1 MKKQSLFLAIFLM
14 VSLLLKAQQDP
25 QFTQTMFTQ
34 LLTNPG
40 YAGSEDKICAY
51 ALQRLQWTE
60 FGNGAP
66 SITVFNVD
74 AAIKNRFGL
83 GLSLENDELGFDKN
97 FKINLS
103 IAYKQPVGNGKLG
116 IGVKWGVA
124 NSAIE
129 VGDAGWITPDI
140 DADNDVAI
148 PVDGSNDFN
157 FLDFGFGLFYKTQDL
172 YLGISSTH
180 LLGSDVEAASFEF
193 KSKEDGTTT
202 TKVALKRHYYIT
214 AGYNLPF
221 ANPLLE
227 FKPSVFV
234 QSDGTNSQLAIN
246 ALIEYNKKLWGGVS
260 LRTDNAISGI
270 FGLELFKWVK
280 VSYSYD
286 FVVSDLMGY
295 NDGTH
300 EIMMG
305 FCLDV
310 KKDKTP
316 EKYKSIRFL

>member
-14 VSLLLKAQQDP
+14 VSLLLKAQQDS

-51 ALQRLQWTE
+51 ALQRVQWTE
-60 FGNGAP
+60 FGDGAP
-66 SITVFNVD
+66 SVTVFNID

-103 IAYKQPVGNGKLG
+103 IAYKQPIGNGKLG
-116 IGVKWGVA
+116 IGIKWGVA
-124 NSAIE
+124 NSAIDLQGSE
-129 VGDAGWITPDI
+129 WITPSH
-140 DADNDVAI
+140 DAATDDAI
-148 PVDGSNDFN
+148 PVNGSEAMS
-157 FLDFGFGLFYKTQDL
+157 FLDFGFGLYYKTQDL

-180 LLGSDVEAASFEF
+180 LNEPEF
-193 KSKEDGTTT
+193 KYEKGTPS
-202 TKVALKRHYYIT
+202 LKRHYYIT

-295 NDGTH
+295 NNGTH

>member
-25 QFTQTMFTQ
+25 QYTQTMFTQ

-60 FGNGAP
+60 FGDGAP
-66 SITVFNVD
+66 SVTVFNVD

-103 IAYKQPVGNGKLG
+103 IAYKQAIGNGKLG
-116 IGVKWGVA
+116 IGIKWGVA
-124 NSAIE
+124 NSAIDLNGGE
-129 VGDAGWITPDI
+129 WITPSEPYTT
-140 DADNDVAI
+140 DVAI
-148 PVDGSNDFN
+148 PDDGSEDMT
-157 FLDFGFGLFYKTQDL
+157 FLDFGFGLYYKTQDL
-172 YLGISSTH
+172 FLGISSTH
-180 LLGSDVEAASFEF
+180 LNEPEF
-193 KSKEDGTTT
+193 KYEKGTPS
-202 TKVALKRHYYIT
+202 LKRHYYIT

-260 LRTDNAISGI
+260 IRTDNAISGI

-295 NDGTH
+295 NNGTH

>member
-51 ALQRLQWTE
+51 ALQRIQWKG
-60 FGNGAP
+60 FDGAP
-66 SITVFNVD
+66 SVTVFNVD

-103 IAYKQPVGNGKLG
+103 IAYKQPIGNGKLG

-124 NSAIE
+124 NSAIDLQGSE
-129 VGDAGWITPDI
+129 WITPTHDP
-140 DADNDVAI
+140 ATDNAI
-148 PVDGSNDFN
+148 PENGSEAMT
-157 FLDFGFGLFYKTQDL
+157 FLDFGFGLYYKTQDL

-180 LLGSDVEAASFEF
+180 LNEPEF
-193 KSKEDGTTT
+193 KYEKGTPS
-202 TKVALKRHYYIT
+202 LKRHYYIT

-246 ALIEYNKKLWGGVS
+246 ALIAYNKKLWGGVS

-295 NDGTH
+295 NSGTH

>member
-1 MKKQSLFLAIFLM
+1 MKKHIFFLSFFLI
-14 VSLLLKAQQDP
+14 STLLLKAQQES
-25 QFTQTMFTQ
+25 QFSQVAYTQ

-40 YAGSEDKICAY
+40 YAGSEGKICAY
-51 ALQRLQWTE
+51 ALQRSQWTG
-60 FGNGAP
+60 FDGAP
-66 SITVFNVD
+66 TVTAFNLD
-74 AAIKNRFGL
+74 AAIKNKFGL

-103 IAYKQPVGNGKLG
+103 VAYKASLRKGTLG

-124 NSAIE
+124 NSA
-129 VGDAGWITPDI
+129 VDATWNPP
-140 DADNDVAI
+140 DADSPDLDPAI
-148 PVDGSNDFN
+148 PNAKSEAMT
-157 FLDFGFGLFYKTQDL
+157 FLDFGFGLYYKTEDL

-180 LLGSDVEAASFEF
+180 LNEPEFNYEKGSPS
-193 KSKEDGTTT
+193 
-202 TKVALKRHYYIT
+202 LKRHYYVT
-214 AGYNLPF
+214 AGYNLAF

-227 FKPSVFV
+227 FKPNIFI
-234 QSDGTNSQLAIN
+234 QSDGTNSQLAFTGI
-246 ALIEYNKKLWGGVS
+246 IEYNKKLWGGVS
-260 LRTDNAISGI
+260 LRTDNAITGI
-270 FGLELFKWVK
+270 VGMELFKWVK

-286 FVVSDLMGY
+286 FVVSELMGY

-310 KKDKTP
+310 TKDKTP

>member
-1 MKKQSLFLAIFLM
+1 MRKKSLFFAIFM
-14 VSLLLKAQQDP
+14 VVSLLLKAQQDP
-25 QFTQTMFTQ
+25 QFTQNMYTQ

-51 ALQRLQWTE
+51 ALQRSQWSG
-60 FGNGAP
+60 FKGAP
-66 SITVFNVD
+66 SVTVFNVD
-74 AAIKNRFGL
+74 AAIKNRLGL
-83 GLSLENDELGFDKN
+83 GVSLENDELGFDKN

-103 IAYKQPVGNGKLG
+103 IAYKQTVGNGKLG
-116 IGVKWGVA
+116 IGIKWGIA
-124 NSAIE
+124 NSTIDLDGSE
-129 VGDAGWITPDI
+129 WIPSDGGNASE
-140 DADNDVAI
+140 DPAI
-148 PVDGSNDFN
+148 PDDGSNELN
-157 FLDFGFGLFYKTQDL
+157 FLDFGFGLYYKTQNV

-180 LLGSDVEAASFEF
+180 LLGSEFEYSSMDGAA
-193 KSKEDGTTT
+193 T

-227 FKPSVFV
+227 FKPNIFV
-234 QSDGTNSQLAIN
+234 QSDGINTQLAIN
-246 ALIEYNKKLWGGVS
+246 ALFEYNKKIWGGVS

-270 FGLELFKWVK
+270 FGLELFNWAK

-286 FVVSDLMGY
+286 FIVSDLMGY
-295 NDGTH
+295 NNGTH

>member
-1 MKKQSLFLAIFLM
+1 M
-14 VSLLLKAQQDP
+14 VSALLKGQQDP
-25 QFTQTMFTQ
+25 QFSQTMYTQ
-34 LLTNPG
+34 LLINPG

-51 ALQRLQWTE
+51 ALQRMQWTE
-60 FGNGAP
+60 FDGAP
-66 SITVFNVD
+66 SVTVFNID

-97 FKINLS
+97 FKVNIS
-103 IAYKQPVGNGKLG
+103 IAYKQTVGKGKLG

-124 NSAIE
+124 NSAI
-129 VGDAGWITPDI
+129 DAVWEAPDGT
-140 DADNDVAI
+140 DGATDPAI
-148 PVDGSNDFN
+148 PLANSEAMT
-157 FLDFGFGLFYKTQDL
+157 FLDFGFGLYYKTQDL

-180 LLGSDVEAASFEF
+180 LNEPEFEYE
-193 KSKEDGTTT
+193 KGTP
-202 TKVALKRHYYIT
+202 VLKRHYYIT

-227 FKPSVFV
+227 FQPAVFV
-234 QSDGTNSQLAIN
+234 QSDGTNSQLALN
-246 ALIEYNKKLWGGVS
+246 AIIAYNKKMWGGVS
-260 LRTDNAISGI
+260 LRTDNAITGI
-270 FGLELFKWVK
+270 LGAELFKWVK
-280 VSYSYD
+280 ISYSYD
-286 FVVSDLMGY
+286 FVVSDLIGY
-295 NDGTH
+295 NNGSH

>member
-51 ALQRLQWTE
+51 ALQRVQWTE
-60 FGNGAP
+60 FGDGAP
-66 SITVFNVD
+66 SVTVFNID

-103 IAYKQPVGNGKLG
+103 IAYKQPIGNGKLG

-124 NSAIE
+124 NSAIDLQGSE
-129 VGDAGWITPDI
+129 WITPTHDP
-140 DADNDVAI
+140 ATDNAI
-148 PVDGSNDFN
+148 PENGSEAMT
-157 FLDFGFGLFYKTQDL
+157 FLDFGFGLYYKTQDL

-180 LLGSDVEAASFEF
+180 LNEPEF
-193 KSKEDGTTT
+193 KYEKGTPS
-202 TKVALKRHYYIT
+202 LKRHYYIT

-246 ALIEYNKKLWGGVS
+246 ALIAYNKKLWGGVS

-295 NDGTH
+295 NSGTH

>member
-1 MKKQSLFLAIFLM
+1 M
-14 VSLLLKAQQDP
+14 
-25 QFTQTMFTQ
+25 
-34 LLTNPG
+34 
-40 YAGSEDKICAY
+40 
-51 ALQRLQWTE
+51 
-60 FGNGAP
+60 
-66 SITVFNVD
+66 
-74 AAIKNRFGL
+74 
-83 GLSLENDELGFDKN
+83 GLSLENDELGFDKD

-103 IAYKQPVGNGKLG
+103 IAYKQTIGNGKLG

-124 NSAIE
+124 NSAIDLQGSE
-129 VGDAGWITPDI
+129 WITPTHDP
-140 DADNDVAI
+140 ATDNAI
-148 PVDGSNDFN
+148 PENGSEAMT
-157 FLDFGFGLFYKTQDL
+157 FLDFGFGLYYKTQDL

-180 LLGSDVEAASFEF
+180 LNEPEF
-193 KSKEDGTTT
+193 KYEKGTPS
-202 TKVALKRHYYIT
+202 LKRHYYIT

-246 ALIEYNKKLWGGVS
+246 ALIAYNKKLWGGVS

-295 NDGTH
+295 NNGTH

>member
-1 MKKQSLFLAIFLM
+1 MA
-14 VSLLLKAQQDP
+14 SLLLKAQQDP
-25 QFTQTMFTQ
+25 QFTQTMFTK

-40 YAGSEDKICAY
+40 YAGSEDEICAY

-60 FGNGAP
+60 FGDGAP
-66 SITVFNVD
+66 SVTVFNVD
-74 AAIKNRFGL
+74 AAIKNKFGL
-83 GLSLENDELGFDKN
+83 GISLENDELGFDKN
-97 FKINLS
+97 FKLNLS
-103 IAYKQPVGNGKLG
+103 IAYKQPIGNGKLG
-116 IGVKWGVA
+116 IGVKWGLA
-124 NSAIE
+124 NSAI
-129 VGDAGWITPDI
+129 DATWDAPDGT
-140 DADNDVAI
+140 DGATDPAI
-148 PVDGSNDFN
+148 PNGKSEYTS
-157 FLDFGFGLFYKTQDL
+157 FLDFGFGLYYKTQDL
-172 YLGISSTH
+172 YVGISSTH
-180 LLGSDVEAASFEF
+180 LNEAEF
-193 KSKEDGTTT
+193 KYEKGTPS
-202 TKVALKRHYYIT
+202 LKRHYYIS

-227 FKPSVFV
+227 FKPGIFV

-246 ALIEYNKKLWGGVS
+246 ALIEYNKKVWGGVS

-270 FGLELFKWVK
+270 LGVELFKWVK

>member
-14 VSLLLKAQQDP
+14 VSLLLKAQQDS

-51 ALQRLQWTE
+51 ALQRVQWTE
-60 FGNGAP
+60 FGDGAP
-66 SITVFNVD
+66 SVTVFNID

-103 IAYKQPVGNGKLG
+103 IAYKQPIGNGKLG

-124 NSAIE
+124 NSAIDLQGSE
-129 VGDAGWITPDI
+129 WITPTHDP
-140 DADNDVAI
+140 ATDNAI
-148 PVDGSNDFN
+148 PENGSEAMT
-157 FLDFGFGLFYKTQDL
+157 FLDFGFGLYYKTQDL

-180 LLGSDVEAASFEF
+180 LNEPEF
-193 KSKEDGTTT
+193 KYEKGTPS
-202 TKVALKRHYYIT
+202 LKRHYYIT

-295 NDGTH
+295 NNGTH

>member
-1 MKKQSLFLAIFLM
+1 MKKQLLFLAFFLM
-14 VSLLLKAQQDP
+14 ISSLLRAQQDP

-51 ALQRLQWTE
+51 ALQRIQWAG
-60 FGNGAP
+60 FGDGAP
-66 SITVFNVD
+66 AVTVFNVD
-74 AAIKNRFGL
+74 AAIKSRFGL
-83 GLSLENDELGFDKN
+83 GVSLENDELGFDKN

-103 IAYKQPVGNGKLG
+103 IAYKQPLGNGKLG

-124 NSAIE
+124 NSSIDLQGSE
-129 VGDAGWITPDI
+129 WITPSD
-140 DADNDVAI
+140 DASLDGAI
-148 PVDGSNDFN
+148 PDDGSNAISY
-157 FLDFGFGLFYKTQDL
+157 LDFGFGLYYKTQDL

-180 LLGSDVEAASFEF
+180 LNEPEF
-193 KSKEDGTTT
+193 NYDKGTP
-202 TKVALKRHYYIT
+202 KLKRHYYIT

-246 ALIEYNKKLWGGVS
+246 ALIAYNKKLWGGVS
-260 LRTDNAISGI
+260 LRTDNAISGV
-270 FGLELFKWVK
+270 FGLELFKWIK

-286 FVVSDLMGY
+286 FVVSDLVGY
-295 NDGTH
+295 NNGTH

>member
-1 MKKQSLFLAIFLM
+1 MKKLSLFLAIFLM
-14 VSLLLKAQQDP
+14 APLLLKAQQDP
-25 QFTQTMFTQ
+25 QFTQTMYTQ

-51 ALQRLQWTE
+51 ALQRIQWLD
-60 FGNGAP
+60 FGDGAP
-66 SITVFNVD
+66 SVTVFNVD

-103 IAYKQPVGNGKLG
+103 IAYKQPIGNGKLG
-116 IGVKWGVA
+116 IGLKWGVA
-124 NSAIE
+124 NSE
-129 VGDAGWITPDI
+129 I
-140 DADNDVAI
+140 DATWNAPDGTDGSTDPAI
-148 PVDGSNDFN
+148 PNQKSEAMS
-157 FLDFGFGLFYKTQDL
+157 FLDFGFGLYYKTQDL

-180 LLGSDVEAASFEF
+180 LNEAEF
-193 KSKEDGTTT
+193 NYEKGTPS
-202 TKVALKRHYYIT
+202 LKRHYYIS

-227 FKPSVFV
+227 FKPGIMV

-246 ALIEYNKKLWGGVS
+246 GLIEYNKKIWGGVS

-270 FGLELFKWVK
+270 LGLELFKWVK
-280 VSYSYD
+280 ISYSYD

>member
-1 MKKQSLFLAIFLM
+1 MKKQIFFLLVLLM
-14 VSLLLKAQQDP
+14 VSAISKAQDS
-25 QFTQTMFTQ
+25 QFSQTMFTQ
-34 LLTNPG
+34 LLINPG

-51 ALQRLQWTE
+51 ALNRTQWSGLE
-60 FGNGAP
+60 GAP
-66 SITVFNVD
+66 RVTVFNVD
-74 AAIKNRFGL
+74 AAIKNRIGL

-103 IAYKQPVGNGKLG
+103 LAYKQTIGKGKLG

-124 NSAIE
+124 SSAID
-129 VGDAGWITPDI
+129 VGGGGWVTPDVI
-140 DADNDVAI
+140 ANDDPAI
-148 PVDGSNDFN
+148 PIDGSNDIN
-157 FLDFGFGLFYKTQDL
+157 FLDFGFGLYYKTQDL

-180 LLGSDVEAASFEF
+180 LLDSEFEF
-193 KSKEDGTTT
+193 NSNEAGTTT
-202 TKVALKRHYYIT
+202 ATNVLKRNYYIT

-234 QSDGTNSQLAIN
+234 QSDGTNSQLAVN
-246 ALIEYNKKLWGGVS
+246 ALIAYNKKIWGGVS
-260 LRTDNAISGI
+260 LRTDNAITGI
-270 FGLELFKWVK
+270 FGIELFKWVK
-280 VSYSYD
+280 VSYAYD
-286 FVVSDLMGY
+286 FVVSDLVGY
-295 NDGTH
+295 NNGTH

>member
-1 MKKQSLFLAIFLM
+1 MAT
-14 VSLLLKAQQDP
+14 VLLKAQQES
-25 QFTQTMFTQ
+25 QFSQVAYTQ

-40 YAGSEDKICAY
+40 YAGSDGKICAY
-51 ALQRLQWTE
+51 ALQRSQWTG
-60 FGNGAP
+60 FGDGAP
-66 SITVFNVD
+66 SVTVFNVD

-83 GLSLENDELGFDKN
+83 GISLENDELGFDKN
-97 FKINLS
+97 FKLNLS
-103 IAYKQPVGNGKLG
+103 IAYKASLGNGNLG

-124 NSAIE
+124 NSA
-129 VGDAGWITPDI
+129 VDLGDSQWITPDVE
-140 DADNDVAI
+140 ANNDVAI
-148 PVDGSNDFN
+148 PIDGSNDFN
-157 FLDFGFGLFYKTQDL
+157 LLDFGFGLFYKTEDL

-180 LLGSDVEAASFEF
+180 LLESEFEF
-193 KSKEDGTTT
+193 NSNEDGSST

-214 AGYNLPF
+214 AGYNLAF

-227 FKPSVFV
+227 FKPNIFV
-234 QSDGTNSQLAIN
+234 RSDGTNSQLAVTG
-246 ALIEYNKKLWGGVS
+246 LIEYNKKIWGGVS
-260 LRTDNAISGI
+260 LRTDKAITGI
-270 FGLELFKWVK
+270 FGMELFKWVK

-286 FVVSDLMGY
+286 FVVSELMGY

>member
-14 VSLLLKAQQDP
+14 VSLLLKAQHDP

-51 ALQRLQWTE
+51 ALQRVQWTE
-60 FGNGAP
+60 FGDGAP
-66 SITVFNVD
+66 SVTVFNID

-103 IAYKQPVGNGKLG
+103 IAYKQPIGNGKLG

-124 NSAIE
+124 NSAIDLQGSE
-129 VGDAGWITPDI
+129 WITPTHDP
-140 DADNDVAI
+140 ATDNAI
-148 PVDGSNDFN
+148 PENGSEAMT
-157 FLDFGFGLFYKTQDL
+157 FLDFGFGLYYKTQDL

-180 LLGSDVEAASFEF
+180 LNEPEF
-193 KSKEDGTTT
+193 KYEKGTPS
-202 TKVALKRHYYIT
+202 LKRHYYIT

-246 ALIEYNKKLWGGVS
+246 ALIAYNKKLWGGVS

-295 NDGTH
+295 NSGTH

>member
-1 MKKQSLFLAIFLM
+1 MRKKSLFLAIFM
-14 VSLLLKAQQDP
+14 VVSLLLKAQQDP
-25 QFTQTMFTQ
+25 QFTQNMYTQ

-51 ALQRLQWTE
+51 ALQRSQWSG
-60 FGNGAP
+60 FDGAP
-66 SITVFNVD
+66 SVTVFNVD

-83 GLSLENDELGFDKN
+83 GVSLENDELGFDKD

-103 IAYKQPVGNGKLG
+103 IAYKQTVGNGKLG
-116 IGVKWGVA
+116 IGIKWGVA
-124 NSAIE
+124 NSSILTGNGA
-129 VGDAGWITPDI
+129 WITPDE
-140 DADNDVAI
+140 DYTVDNAI
-148 PVDGSNDFN
+148 PDPGSNELN
-157 FLDFGFGLFYKTQDL
+157 FLDFGFGLFYKTQNV

-180 LLGSDVEAASFEF
+180 LLGSEFEF
-193 KSKEDGTTT
+193 SSMEGGAT

-227 FKPSVFV
+227 FKPNIFV
-234 QSDGTNSQLAIN
+234 QSDGVNTQLAIN
-246 ALIEYNKKLWGGVS
+246 ALFEYNKKIWGGVS

-270 FGLELFKWVK
+270 FGLELFNWAK

-286 FVVSDLMGY
+286 FIVSDLMGY

>member
-1 MKKQSLFLAIFLM
+1 MRKKSLFLAIFL
-14 VSLLLKAQQDP
+14 VFSLLLKAQQDP
-25 QFTQTMFTQ
+25 QFTQNMFTQ
-34 LLTNPG
+34 LLINPG

-51 ALQRLQWTE
+51 ALQRIQWSG
-60 FGNGAP
+60 FDGAP

-74 AAIKNRFGL
+74 AAIKNRIGL
-83 GLSLENDELGFDKN
+83 GVSLENDELGFDKN

-103 IAYKQPVGNGKLG
+103 IAYKQTVGKGKLG
-116 IGVKWGVA
+116 IGIKWGVA
-124 NSAIE
+124 NSSIS
-129 VGDAGWITPDI
+129 VGQEGWITPDV
-140 DADNDVAI
+140 DADSDIAI
-148 PVDGSNDFN
+148 PVDGSNDLD
-157 FLDFGFGLFYKTQDL
+157 FLDFGFGLYYKTQNV

-180 LLGSDVEAASFEF
+180 LLGSEFEF
-193 KSKEDGTTT
+193 NSGTNTEGTTTT
-202 TKVALKRHYYIT
+202 TKVALKRHYYLT

-227 FKPSVFV
+227 FKPNIFV
-234 QSDGTNSQLAIN
+234 QSDGTNTQLSIN
-246 ALIEYNKKLWGGVS
+246 ALFEYNKKLWGGVS

-270 FGLELFKWVK
+270 FGLELFNWAK

-286 FVVSDLMGY
+286 FVVSDIMGY